1 MTLIQN
7 IRAGRIPGSVKKVAF
22 AESIDAELL
31 AYKISTGNVAI
42 VQNKKRSHINA
53 IGIGEDLRTKV
64 NANIGTS
71 ENQDDTQFE
80 LDKLRLCEKF
90 KADTVMDLSTGRN
103 LIETRKKILEKSTI
117 PVGTVPIYQCAV
129 ESKEKNQDIL
139 SMTAEDMFKVV
150 EDQAE
155 EGVDFM
161 TIHCGINKKSIAALH
176 RSERVMDVVS
186 RGGAFTIGWM
196 IKHDKENPFFE
207 SFDRLLY
214 IAKKY
219 EITLSLGDGM
229 RPGAIADASDEAQ
242 FSELSVLA
250 ELVQRSRE
258 ASVQVIVEGPGHMPL
273 DQITTNVK
281 IQKQL
286 TEGAPFY
293 VLGPLVTD
301 IAPGYDHITGAIGG
315 AIAASA
321 GADFLCYVTP
331 QEHLGLPQLS
341 DVKEGIIASRIAAHA
356 ADIVKKVPKTK
367 EVDLKMSKARK
378 GLDWKTQ
385 EKISLDPKKIQK
397 QSKKKPANLD
407 ACTMCGS
414 LCSMKLISQY
424 LGNENVNQ
432 CV

>member
-1 MTLIQN
+1 MTLIQK
-7 IRAGRIPGSVKKVAF
+7 IKSGKIPESVKKVAL

-31 AYKISTGNVAI
+31 AYKISTGNIAI
-42 VQNKKRSHINA
+42 VQNKKRKHIQPV
-53 IGIGEDLRTKV
+53 GIGEGLKTKV

-71 ENQDDTQFE
+71 ENQDDTKFE
-80 LDKLRLCEKF
+80 LDKLRLCEQV
-90 KADTVMDLSTGRN
+90 KADTVMDLSTGRY
-103 LIETRKKILEKSTI
+103 LIETRKKILEKSSI

-129 ESKEKNQDIL
+129 KSKEKNQDIL
-139 SMTAEDMFKVV
+139 SMTTEDMFKAV
-150 EDQAE
+150 EGQAE

-161 TIHCGINKKSIAALH
+161 TIHCGINRKSVAALH

-207 SFDRLLY
+207 SFDRLLD

-250 ELVQRSRE
+250 ELVRQSRE

-286 TEGAPFY
+286 TDGAPFY

-315 AIAASA
+315 AIAASV

-356 ADIVKKVPKTK
+356 ADIVKKVPKAK
-367 EVDLKMSKARK
+367 EADLEMSKARK
-378 GLDWKTQ
+378 ELDWKTQ
-385 EKISLDPKKIQK
+385 EKISLDPEKIQK

-424 LGNENVNQ
+424 LGNENVDQ